1 MGSIL
6 YYLIIFPISILPYFL
21 LNAVSTFIFWVL
33 YYLLGYRKSV
43 IKDNIYGSFT
53 SKSKHELDDI
63 VKEFY
68 KHFADLLVEVFKNF
82 TISEKQIRRRVV
94 FENVEV
100 LDNLYD
106 QNKSVIIAT
115 SHQGNWEM
123 LAMAIGDL
131 GKHKQL
137 AIYKPL
143 KDEFL
148 DKKMKRTREKLGLEM
163 FPMADTIKYF
173 RKEFATPVSIF
184 FASDQW
190 PSNPKRAHWTRFLN
204 RETPVLLGAEQYAK
218 LFDWPVVYCEM
229 IKKKRGHYSVRF
241 ETITETPK
249 ELEKGEI
256 MNQYCKKLE
265 ETIQENPAHW
275 LWSHRR
281 WKRTK
286 EEVFKDKN

>member
-1 MGSIL
+1 MGALL
-6 YYLIIFPISILPYFL
+6 YYLLIFPISILPYFL
-21 LNAVSTFIFWVL
+21 LNAVSSFIYMVL
-33 YYLLGYRKSV
+33 YYVMGYRKTV
-43 IKDNIYGSFT
+43 ITENIYGSFPN
-53 SKSKHELDDI
+53 KSEQELADI
-63 VKEFY
+63 VKGFY

-82 TISEKQIRRRVV
+82 TISEREIKKRVV

-100 LDNLYD
+100 LNKLYD

-131 GKHKQL
+131 GKHKQM

-143 KDEFL
+143 KDQFL
-148 DKKMKRTREKLGLEM
+148 DRKMKKTREKLGLEM

-173 RKEFATPVSIF
+173 KTSYSSPVSIF

-190 PSNPKRAHWTRFLN
+190 PSNPKRAHWTRFLE
-204 RETPVLLGAEQYAK
+204 RDTPVLMGAEQYAK

-229 IKKKRGHYSVRF
+229 IKVERGHYKVKF
-241 ETITETPK
+241 ETITEEPK
-249 ELEKGEI
+249 SLDKGEI
-256 MNQYCKKLE
+256 MDDYCQKLE
-265 ETIQENPAHW
+265 HTIQENPKHW

-286 EEVFKDKN
+286 EEVFGNV